1 VWEVGVSD
9 NLASFVILAL
19 VFRAGETVFGFFL
32 SFNASLAVCIF
43 WPHASSGVFVEVKSS
58 GTLVFDVFTVNAS
71 VEDFAYCG
79 VWMGEETVLS
89 WAVVVLSLGCFC

>member
-1 VWEVGVSD
+1 MSD
-9 NLASFVILAL
+9 NLAGFVVLAL

-32 SFNASLAVCIF
+32 GFNASLAVCIF

-58 GTLVFDVFTVNAS
+58 GALVFNVFAVNAS
-71 VEDFAYCG
+71 VEDIADGG